1 MSRKCTGFDNT
12 SPKRRQAGRSS
23 INCSRRCSS
32 NLILIRDERQA
43 STKTINKKAPIIGPL
58 QRNLV
63 FNCCSIRHSLC
74 GNNGSDFDLRCLR
87 GSVRPLHRSGR
98 SIPSKYTQHC
108 NFPHYCA
115 HNHKY
120 ISRQLSRKAS
130 HGEFKGERPAIPKHP
145 GMLLCIVCLR
155 IGGISTVESVDAT
168 LSFADD
174 GPSCVQSPWWKW
186 IR

>member
-1 MSRKCTGFDNT
+1 MTGSMSRKCTGFDNT

-32 NLILIRDERQA
+32 SLILIRDERQA

-63 FNCCSIRHSLC
+63 FNCCSIWHSLC

-98 SIPSKYTQHC
+98 SIPSKHAQHC
-108 NFPHYCA
+108 NFHYNCA
-115 HNHKY
+115 IDHKHV
-120 ISRQLSRKAS
+120 SCQLSREAS
-130 HGEFKGERPAIPKHP
+130 HGEFDRKRPAIPEHS
-145 GMLLCIVCLR
+145 GMLFCIVCLC
-155 IGGISTVESVDAT
+155 IGGISTIEPVDAT
-168 LSFADD
+168 LSFAND
-174 GPSCVQSPWWKW
+174 GSSHVLSS
-186 IR
+186 